1 MEVKTF
7 RPTASEFAVGLAA
20 YVANVVEKDLHT
32 LNCGL
37 AKVIPP
43 DTFWLNASEA
53 ETKCLEQATT
63 NNIIVKPIKQHLSGV
78 RGTYR
83 VDLVEAKPLSVI
95 EFRKCGIKFIWVVPF
110 VQFAFLGRCN
120 GIKCS

>member
-20 YVANVVEKDLHT
+20 YVANVVQKDLHT

-63 NNIIVKPIKQHLSGV
+63 NNIIVKPIKPEKVRKNTMITQLSIQKNS
-78 RGTYR
+78 TCMMPR
-83 VDLVEAKPLSVI
+83 V
-95 EFRKCGIKFIWVVPF
+95 
-110 VQFAFLGRCN
+110 
-120 GIKCS
+120 